1 MNTYVLAALA
11 VVLVSGM
18 ISLCEG
24 KCGKT
29 KISDSVSFCASR
41 NRLILLFLIGIYI
54 SVKTK
59 FHIYFFFKYTIMWVD
74 YFFFRC
80 FTGNAAWNSYY
91 YGNMRSP
98 SRRSISRPTT
108 RSPVYRRY
116 PNPYRSTTRRY
127 YPKPSPR
134 RQRNY
139 YMERKPTTASPVTE
153 PPTPTT
159 TTSGPLTAKPFTP
172 QPYLYQMMSKSIK
185 YPYFSLFS
193 YNFINVYIHV

>member
-1 MNTYVLAALA
+1 MNTHVLAALA

-18 ISLCEG
+18 ISLCE
-24 KCGKT
+24 
-29 KISDSVSFCASR
+29 
-41 NRLILLFLIGIYI
+41 
-54 SVKTK
+54 
-59 FHIYFFFKYTIMWVD
+59 
-74 YFFFRC
+74 
-80 FTGNAAWNSYY
+80 GNAAWNSYY

-98 SRRSISRPTT
+98 SRRSISKPTT

-139 YMERKPTTASPVTE
+139 YMERKPTTATPVTE

-172 QPYLYQMMSKSIK
+172 QPYLYQMMTFRPSPIKRTYKSR
-185 YPYFSLFS
+185 
-193 YNFINVYIHV
+193 YNTWHRTNFN

>member
-59 FHIYFFFKYTIMWVD
+59 FHIYAIFFQVH
-74 YFFFRC
+74 
-80 FTGNAAWNSYY
+80 N
-91 YGNMRSP
+91 
-98 SRRSISRPTT
+98 
-108 RSPVYRRY
+108 
-116 PNPYRSTTRRY
+116 
-127 YPKPSPR
+127 
-134 RQRNY
+134 
-139 YMERKPTTASPVTE
+139 
-153 PPTPTT
+153 
-159 TTSGPLTAKPFTP
+159 
-172 QPYLYQMMSKSIK
+172 
-185 YPYFSLFS
+185 
-193 YNFINVYIHV
+193 NVG